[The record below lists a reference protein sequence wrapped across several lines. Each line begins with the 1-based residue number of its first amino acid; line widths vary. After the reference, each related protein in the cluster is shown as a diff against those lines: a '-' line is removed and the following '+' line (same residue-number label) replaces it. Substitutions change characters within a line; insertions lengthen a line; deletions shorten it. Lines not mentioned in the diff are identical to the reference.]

1 MFKNRIDTSG
11 YKEGGVMGGE
21 TIDYP
26 GRETVLKHQQELRE
40 TARRERSEGLSEGR
54 TEERLIIQS
63 IGKYMREHPHG
74 GVKDGFIGNAPTELC
89 SARIM
94 KDVMELVNKRSGG
107 IELMSDDAPL
117 KREWY

>member
-63 IGKYMREHPHG
+63 IGKYMREHPEADDHDIEIYAVEKHG
-74 GVKDGFIGNAPTELC
+74 ITAKEADEVIALTRELI
-89 SARIM
+89 R
-94 KDVMELVNKRSGG
+94 KVLEEDE
-107 IELMSDDAPL
+107 
-117 KREWY
+117 

>member
-54 TEERLIIQS
+54 TEQEEKGL
-63 IGKYMREHPHG
+63 KDCPREEPRN
-74 GVKDGFIGNAPTELC
+74 V
-89 SARIM
+89 
-94 KDVMELVNKRSGG
+94 
-107 IELMSDDAPL
+107 
-117 KREWY
+117 

>member
-54 TEERLIIQS
+54 TEGRIEERLIIQS
-63 IGKYMREHPHG
+63 IGKYMREHPEADDHDIEIYAVEKHG
-74 GVKDGFIGNAPTELC
+74 ITAKEADEVIALTRELIRKV
-89 SARIM
+89 SEE
-94 KDVMELVNKRSGG
+94 DE
-107 IELMSDDAPL
+107 
-117 KREWY
+117 